1 MKHNGVIPEKLI
13 TNYGQ
18 EIEEIFRRAVK
29 EALWRHK
36 RLGQSIAASR
46 DGKVVIIPPEEIPV
60 EDEPPHQLMNKHAR
74 DAREIE
80 IINRN
85 AERLNAEAL
94 DVLDYQVIRE
104 VENEV

>member
-18 EIEEIFRRAVK
+18 EIEEIFQRAVK

-60 EDEPPHQLMNKHAR
+60 DDGETT
-74 DAREIE
+74 
-80 IINRN
+80 
-85 AERLNAEAL
+85 ERVTL
-94 DVLDYQVIRE
+94 
-104 VENEV
+104 